1 MNRVELKE
9 WAKQKISGNI
19 GNIFIGIGIIF
30 AISLLFSFGVGI
42 VQIIFGETSFITFIV
57 SLVVEFLLVPLQIG
71 LNGYMMGFVQ
81 NDTFNRD
88 AIFAPYD
95 DTFKIIGASILMSF
109 VIMIGFIFFII
120 PGIYLAFSYALVPY
134 LLVTNKDLSITETLE
149 LSRKMMN
156 GHKLDLFVL
165 GISFLGWML
174 LIPCTFGI
182 ILIWLYPYM
191 MTATTK
197 FFVDII
203 DSYNE

>member
-57 SLVVEFLLVPLQIG
+57 SLGVEFLLVPLQIG

-109 VIMIGFIFFII
+109 VIMVGFIFFIV
-120 PGIYLAFSYALVPY
+120 PGIYLTFSYALVPY

-174 LIPCTFGI
+174 LVPCTFGI

>member
-57 SLVVEFLLVPLQIG
+57 SLGVEFLLVPLQIG

-109 VIMIGFIFFII
+109 VIMVGFIFFIV

-165 GISFLGWML
+165 EISFLGWML
-174 LIPCTFGI
+174 LVPCTFGI

>member
-120 PGIYLAFSYALVPY
+120 PEIYLAFSYALVPY
-134 LLVTNKDLSITETLE
+134 LLVTNKNLSITETLE

-174 LIPCTFGI
+174 LVPCTFGI

>member
-30 AISLLFSFGVGI
+30 AISLLFSLGVGI

-109 VIMIGFIFFII
+109 VIMVGFIFFII

-134 LLVTNKDLSITETLE
+134 LLVTNKDLSITETLG

-174 LIPCTFGI
+174 LVPCTFGI

>member
-9 WAKQKISGNI
+9 WSKQKISGNI
-19 GNIFIGIGIIF
+19 GSIFIGIGIIF
-30 AISLLFSFGVGI
+30 VISLLFSFGVGI
-42 VQIIFGETSFITFIV
+42 VQIIFGENSFITFIV
-57 SLVVEFLLVPLQIG
+57 SMVVEFLLVPLQIG
-71 LNGYMMGFVQ
+71 LNGYMIGFVQ

-165 GISFLGWML
+165 GISFLGWIL
-174 LIPCTFGI
+174 LVPCTFGV

-191 MTATTK
+191 MTTTTK

>member
-165 GISFLGWML
+165 EISFLGWML
-174 LIPCTFGI
+174 LVPCTFGI

>member
-57 SLVVEFLLVPLQIG
+57 SFVVEFLLVPLQIG

-95 DTFKIIGASILMSF
+95 DTFKIIGAYILMSF

-174 LIPCTFGI
+174 LVPCTFGI

>member
-71 LNGYMMGFVQ
+71 LNGYMIGFVQ

-88 AIFAPYD
+88 AIFVPYD

-109 VIMIGFIFFII
+109 VIMIGFIFFIV

-174 LIPCTFGI
+174 LVPCTFGI

>member
-120 PGIYLAFSYALVPY
+120 LGIYLAFSYALVPY
-134 LLVTNKDLSITETLE
+134 LLVTNKNLSITETLE

-174 LIPCTFGI
+174 LVPCTFGI

>member
-57 SLVVEFLLVPLQIG
+57 SLGVEFLLVPLQIG

-109 VIMIGFIFFII
+109 VIMVGFIFFIV

-174 LIPCTFGI
+174 LVPCTFGI

>member
-134 LLVTNKDLSITETLE
+134 LLVTNKYLSITETLE

-174 LIPCTFGI
+174 LVPCTFGI

>member
-42 VQIIFGETSFITFIV
+42 VQIIFGEMSFITFIV
-57 SLVVEFLLVPLQIG
+57 SLGVEFLLVPLQIG

-109 VIMIGFIFFII
+109 VIMVGFIFFIV

-134 LLVTNKDLSITETLE
+134 LLVINKDLSITETLE

-174 LIPCTFGI
+174 LVPCTFGI

>member
-156 GHKLDLFVL
+156 GHKFDLFVL
-165 GISFLGWML
+165 GISFLGWMVL
-174 LIPCTFGI
+174 VPCTFGI

>member
-57 SLVVEFLLVPLQIG
+57 SLVVEFLLVPLRIG

-174 LIPCTFGI
+174 LVPCTFGI

>member
-109 VIMIGFIFFII
+109 VIMVGFIFFII

-174 LIPCTFGI
+174 LVPCTFGI

>member
-30 AISLLFSFGVGI
+30 AISLLFSFGVGL

-109 VIMIGFIFFII
+109 VIMVGFIFFII

-174 LIPCTFGI
+174 LVPCTFGI

>member
-30 AISLLFSFGVGI
+30 VISLLFSFGVGI
-42 VQIIFGETSFITFIV
+42 VQIIFGEESFITFIV
-57 SLVVEFLLVPLQIG
+57 SLIVEFLLVPLQIG
-71 LNGYMMGFVQ
+71 LNGYMIGFVQ
-81 NDTFNRD
+81 NDTFDRD

-109 VIMIGFIFFII
+109 VVMIGFIFFIV

-156 GHKLDLFVL
+156 GHKFDLFVL

-174 LIPCTFGI
+174 LVPCTFGI

-203 DSYNE
+203 GSYNE

>member
-109 VIMIGFIFFII
+109 VIMVGFIFFII

-174 LIPCTFGI
+174 LVPCTFGI

-197 FFVDII
+197 FFTDII

>member
-30 AISLLFSFGVGI
+30 AISLLFSLGVGI

-174 LIPCTFGI
+174 LVPCTFGI

>member
-95 DTFKIIGASILMSF
+95 DTFKIIGASILVSF
-109 VIMIGFIFFII
+109 VIMVGFIFFII

-174 LIPCTFGI
+174 LVPCTFGI

>member
-156 GHKLDLFVL
+156 GNKLDLFVL

-174 LIPCTFGI
+174 LVPCTFGI

>member
-30 AISLLFSFGVGI
+30 VISLLFSFGVGI

-174 LIPCTFGI
+174 LVPCTFGI

>member
-109 VIMIGFIFFII
+109 VIMVGFIFFII

-134 LLVTNKDLSITETLE
+134 LLVTNKDLSITVTLE

-174 LIPCTFGI
+174 LVPCTFGI

>member
-88 AIFAPYD
+88 AIFVPYD

-174 LIPCTFGI
+174 LVPCTFGI

>member
-109 VIMIGFIFFII
+109 VIMVGFIFFIV

-174 LIPCTFGI
+174 LVPCTFGI

>member
-30 AISLLFSFGVGI
+30 VIGLLFSFGVGI

-57 SLVVEFLLVPLQIG
+57 SLAVEFLLVPLQIG

-156 GHKLDLFVL
+156 GNKLDLFVL

-174 LIPCTFGI
+174 LVPCTFGI

>member
-57 SLVVEFLLVPLQIG
+57 SLGVEFLLVPLQIG

-88 AIFAPYD
+88 VIFAPYD

-156 GHKLDLFVL
+156 GHKFDLFVL

-174 LIPCTFGI
+174 LVPCTFGI

>member
-42 VQIIFGETSFITFIV
+42 VQIIFGETSYITFIV

-156 GHKLDLFVL
+156 GNKLDLFVL

-174 LIPCTFGI
+174 LVPCTFGI

>member
-30 AISLLFSFGVGI
+30 VISLLFSFGVGI
-42 VQIIFGETSFITFIV
+42 VQMIFGETSFITFIV

-174 LIPCTFGI
+174 LVPCTFGI

-197 FFVDII
+197 FFTDII

>member
-174 LIPCTFGI
+174 LVPCTFGI

-191 MTATTK
+191 MTATAK

>member
-42 VQIIFGETSFITFIV
+42 VQIIFGENSFITFIV
-57 SLVVEFLLVPLQIG
+57 SMIVEFLLVPLQIG
-71 LNGYMMGFVQ
+71 LNGYMIGFVQ

-109 VIMIGFIFFII
+109 IVMIGFIFFII

-134 LLVTNKDLSITETLE
+134 LLVTNRDLSITETLE

-165 GISFLGWML
+165 GISFLGWIL
-174 LIPCTFGI
+174 LVPCTFGI

-197 FFVDII
+197 FFTDII

>member
-88 AIFAPYD
+88 AIFVPYD

-109 VIMIGFIFFII
+109 VIMVGFIFFIV

-174 LIPCTFGI
+174 LVPCTFGI

>member
-134 LLVTNKDLSITETLE
+134 LLVTNKNLSITETLE

-174 LIPCTFGI
+174 LVPCTFGI

>member
-30 AISLLFSFGVGI
+30 VISLLFSFGVGI
-42 VQIIFGETSFITFIV
+42 VQMIFGETSFITFIV

-174 LIPCTFGI
+174 LVPCTFGI

>member
-19 GNIFIGIGIIF
+19 GNVFIGIGIIF
-30 AISLLFSFGVGI
+30 VISLLFSFGVGI

-57 SLVVEFLLVPLQIG
+57 SLGVEFLLVPLQIG

-109 VIMIGFIFFII
+109 VIMVGFIFFIV

-174 LIPCTFGI
+174 LVPCTFGI

>member
-30 AISLLFSFGVGI
+30 VISLLFSFSVGI

-57 SLVVEFLLVPLQIG
+57 SLGVEFLLVPLQIG

-109 VIMIGFIFFII
+109 VIMVGFIFFIV

-165 GISFLGWML
+165 GISFLGWMVL
-174 LIPCTFGI
+174 VPCTFGI

>member
-95 DTFKIIGASILMSF
+95 S
-109 VIMIGFIFFII
+109 
-120 PGIYLAFSYALVPY
+120 
-134 LLVTNKDLSITETLE
+134 
-149 LSRKMMN
+149 
-156 GHKLDLFVL
+156 
-165 GISFLGWML
+165 
-174 LIPCTFGI
+174 
-182 ILIWLYPYM
+182 
-191 MTATTK
+191 
-197 FFVDII
+197 
-203 DSYNE
+203 